1 MGKLLL
7 MLALAAGAY
16 FWWLGRGQRMSARE
30 ARSLL
35 GLDARAD
42 ENEVREAHR
51 RIIQRVH
58 PDAGGSSELAT
69 RVNAARDL
77 LLAELRRSR

>member
-1 MGKLLL
+1 MAKLLL
-7 MLALAAGAY
+7 LALVVAGVY
-16 FWWLGRGQRMSARE
+16 FWWIGRGTRMSARE

-35 GLDARAD
+35 GLDARAG

-58 PDAGGSSELAT
+58 PDTGGSSELAT

-77 LLAELRRSR
+77 LLAELRRRH